1 MKIERQPTKTKE
13 NPFAHIYK
21 KRWKTALGIAV
32 FVSGALFISFGQW
45 LEVGA
50 SNQELLETVEISMAA
65 VPQTNKGSKVEVPK
79 ESKEAIKPLTEK
91 EIEAIHNGVP
101 IEKVIEEPAKVQN
114 RTDANNK
121 NSTEEQVSEQ
131 GNAVQ
136 GVEKAAVEAKPEHEP
151 EITAPTVL
159 SISQP
164 EGDGQ
169 HTGTVRVVIDIDAN
183 GNPVGASAVSGPEAL
198 YARSEAAAMQGSFSP
213 KRVDGQ
219 GVPARVAWAF
229 QYTISNQ

>member
-32 FVSGALFISFGQW
+32 FVSGALFISFDQW

-50 SNQELLETVEISMAA
+50 SNQELPETVEISMAA
-65 VPQTNKGSKVEVPK
+65 VPQTNKGPKVEVPK

-101 IEKVIEEPAKVQN
+101 IEKAIEEPAKVQN

-121 NSTEEQVSEQ
+121 NSTEDQVRTEP
-131 GNAVQ
+131 
-136 GVEKAAVEAKPEHEP
+136 EHEPEHEP

>member
-50 SNQELLETVEISMAA
+50 SNQELPETVEISMAA
-65 VPQTNKGSKVEVPK
+65 VPQTNKGPKVEVPK

-101 IEKVIEEPAKVQN
+101 IEKAIEEPAKVQN

-121 NSTEEQVSEQ
+121 NSTENQVRTEP
-131 GNAVQ
+131 
-136 GVEKAAVEAKPEHEP
+136 EHEPEHEP

>member
-50 SNQELLETVEISMAA
+50 SNQELPETVEISMAA
-65 VPQTNKGSKVEVPK
+65 VPQTNKGPKVEAPK

-101 IEKVIEEPAKVQN
+101 IEKAIEEPAKVQN

-121 NSTEEQVSEQ
+121 NSTEDQVRTEP
-131 GNAVQ
+131 
-136 GVEKAAVEAKPEHEP
+136 EHEPEHEP

>member
-50 SNQELLETVEISMAA
+50 SNQELPETVEISMAA
-65 VPQTNKGSKVEVPK
+65 VPQTNKGPKVEVPK

-101 IEKVIEEPAKVQN
+101 IEKAIEEPAKVQN

-121 NSTEEQVSEQ
+121 NSTEDQVRTEP
-131 GNAVQ
+131 
-136 GVEKAAVEAKPEHEP
+136 EHEPEHEP